1 MSNYTNFFP
10 FSVFIFMDNCRLFM
24 NENLIRNLELNTW
37 FDPKMFNPYQ
47 CLNQS
52 KTNGKKEL
60 FKNRDIGFVRSLFY

>member
-37 FDPKMFNPYQ
+37 FDPKN
-47 CLNQS
+47 
-52 KTNGKKEL
+52 
-60 FKNRDIGFVRSLFY
+60 V